1 MSNLSRESSFL
12 SSDALETIMGRVSS
26 NDFEMILSSSMKLE
40 NLDGVEDCLLEN
52 ITYVKDGEEVPHTML
67 YGQIP
72 DTTQYVMPILPASST
87 GAQPSTEDYPGPHNF
102 DVQLSKTACEKRS
115 KWEFSSQL
123 NKLFAVMLTK
133 IPVKFK
139 INSVEPGLRIRVLPI
154 FVSQDSL
161 GEPVKRCP
169 THVSELEKS
178 NKDFEHVE
186 HIIRCD
192 HQQATYEKNP
202 QSERLSIVVPTE
214 SPQPGSDTF
223 TVIISFVCK
232 NSCSLGMNRRSTALI
247 FTLETLYGEVV
258 GRKMINFRICS
269 CPRRDMSK
277 EEESNES
284 VQDNKPEEKNT
295 EIMSQDKKILKK
307 RVKRL
312 SKDSESVKIRIPKM
326 CLKPL
331 REIILMINGDRVLTE
346 GERECLEDIN
356 KHLSLCTNETN

>member
-12 SSDALETIMGRVSS
+12 SSETLETVMGRVSS
-26 NDFEMILSSSMKLE
+26 NDIDMILSSSMKLE

-52 ITYVKDGEEVPHTML
+52 ITCVKDGEEVPHTML

-87 GAQPSTEDYPGPHNF
+87 GAQPSMEDYPGPHNF

-169 THVSELEKS
+169 THVSHLEKS

-223 TVIISFVCK
+223 TVIISF
-232 NSCSLGMNRRSTALI
+232 I
-247 FTLETLYGEVV
+247 GEVV

-284 VQDNKPEEKNT
+284 VQDKKSEEKNT
-295 EIMSQDKKILKK
+295 EIISPDKKILKK

-312 SKDSESVKIRIPKM
+312 SKDSESVKIRLPKM

-331 REIILMINGDRVLTE
+331 REIILMINGDRELTE